1 MNYRINQNIFSS
13 EDIFDQL
20 LASLN
25 SFCKLI
31 NDFAVIF
38 FLSMKFI
45 FAFMMLVIG
54 ALTLVKLRGIYK
66 MERTGIKSEKK
77 SESQLRKPRLVLG
90 IIYIIMGIG
99 ILTGYFTSFLIWILE
114 PIPDRFLF
122 SFINFH
128 GEFNPNALNR
138 IVDINKAIYEYE
150 KTIYYAVAVVS
161 LVAIM
166 NVVLSVWYLINDNN
180 RDPKKKI
187 TCLLSGIVM
196 GMLVGWTPCLPLLM

>member
-1 MNYRINQNIFSS
+1 MNYRINQSFISP
-13 EDIFDQL
+13 EDIFDQI
-20 LASLN
+20 LAGLN

-31 NDFAVIF
+31 NDFAIIF
-38 FLSMKFI
+38 FLNMKFI
-45 FAFMMLVIG
+45 FAFMLLVIG

-66 MERTGIKSEKK
+66 MERTRIKSENK
-77 SESQLRKPRLVLG
+77 SKSQLRKPRLVLG

-114 PIPDRFLF
+114 TIPDKFLF

-161 LVAIM
+161 LLAIM

-180 RDPKKKI
+180 LEPKKKI

-196 GMLVGWTPCLPLLM
+196 GMLVGWTPCLPLLL